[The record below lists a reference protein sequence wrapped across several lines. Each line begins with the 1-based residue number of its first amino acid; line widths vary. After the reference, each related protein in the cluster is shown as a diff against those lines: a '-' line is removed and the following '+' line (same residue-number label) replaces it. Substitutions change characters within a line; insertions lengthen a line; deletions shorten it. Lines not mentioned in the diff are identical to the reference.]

1 MKDNPSH
8 YSRAL
13 ANRLVLYAWL
23 TSGALEVWKLR
34 FRSGDV
40 VSIVIGV
47 NPGGLGVATPQS
59 FGRGSWGSQGGS
71 QGGSW
76 GCGRVVKYYYILSCT
91 DSMFES
97 GDF

>member
-47 NPGGLGVATPQS
+47 NPGGLVVATPQS
-59 FGRGSWGSQGGS
+59 LGRGVVGVAGWFARGVV
-71 QGGSW
+71 GSW
-76 GCGRVVKYYYILSCT
+76 TGRKILLYLIMYRKYVRKW
-91 DSMFES
+91 
-97 GDF
+97 